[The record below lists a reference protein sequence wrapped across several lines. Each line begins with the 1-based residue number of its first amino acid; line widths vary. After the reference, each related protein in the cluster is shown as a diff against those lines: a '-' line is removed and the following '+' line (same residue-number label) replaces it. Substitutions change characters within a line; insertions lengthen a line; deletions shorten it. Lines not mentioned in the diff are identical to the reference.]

1 MNAHGLNEEQSF
13 VTLTILLQT
22 IIAVALLKYLYNKA
36 LIEGVVVK
44 GKLHADPLI
53 LEIGH
58 TDLMASIERK
68 KRKMTI

>member
-1 MNAHGLNEEQSF
+1 M
-13 VTLTILLQT
+13 
-22 IIAVALLKYLYNKA
+22 ALLKYLYNKA

-58 TDLMASIERK
+58 ADLMASIEK
-68 KRKMTI
+68 KKDDYTSEKPITYL